1 MVVGA
6 AFAQPR
12 PPSRSLAC
20 HAIRQLLFRRV
31 IVGGASM
38 QQKPEL
44 EAQENRDD
52 APNRS
57 ETKVPEMAENME
69 HTLRRLVSEK
79 NKRRADSPVQYLHK

>member
-1 MVVGA
+1 
-6 AFAQPR
+6 
-12 PPSRSLAC
+12 
-20 HAIRQLLFRRV
+20 
-31 IVGGASM
+31 M

-69 HTLRRLVSEK
+69 HTLRRLVREK